1 MTSATR
7 SASLSA
13 KQVARSEPVKI
24 GVRVGILSY
33 GVTHLL
39 IAWLALQLALGG
51 SRERADQGGA
61 FETVAAQPLGR
72 VLLWVLVVGFAAV
85 ALWRLEQ
92 AIWGYAYVSDRAQ
105 NLRKRAASGAKVVL
119 FAVLA
124 VLAARTAANGSAGG
138 NGGQKATAGVLALP
152 GGRFLVGFV
161 GVVILVVGAV
171 KVKQGWDKKFTE
183 DMNLP
188 TSPHARKVTVRTG
201 EVGSVAKGVAI
212 ALIGALVV
220 LAAVTS
226 RPDEAAGLDAALRT
240 LAAQPYGIVLLVAVA
255 LGLAAYGV
263 FCAFDA
269 RYHRV

>member
-1 MTSATR
+1 MTSATH
-7 SASLSA
+7 SASTSA
-13 KQVARSEPVKI
+13 KQVARSEPFKI
-24 GVRVGILSY
+24 ATRLGILSY

-39 IAWLALQLALGG
+39 IAWLALALAFGG
-51 SRERADQGGA
+51 SRERADQSGA
-61 FETVAAQPLGR
+61 FETLAAQPLGR
-72 VLLWVLVVGFAAV
+72 VLLWVLVIGFAAV
-85 ALWRLEQ
+85 ALWRLGQ
-92 AIWGYAYVSDRAQ
+92 AVWGYAYVSDRMR
-105 NLRKRAASGAKVVL
+105 NLRKRAASGAKAVV

-138 NGGQKATAGVLALP
+138 NGGQNATAGVLALP
-152 GGRFLVGFV
+152 AGQVIVGLV
-161 GVVILVVGAV
+161 GVVILVVGGV

-183 DMNLP
+183 DMDLP
-188 TSPHARKVTVRTG
+188 ISPHARKLAVRTG
-201 EVGSVAKGVAI
+201 QVGSIAKGIAI

-226 RPDEAAGLDAALRT
+226 RPDQAAGLDVALRT

>member
-1 MTSATR
+1 MTSATQT
-7 SASLSA
+7 ASRSA
-13 KQVARSEPVKI
+13 KQVASSEPVKI

-39 IAWLALQLALGG
+39 IAWLALSLAFGG
-51 SRERADQGGA
+51 SRERADQSGA

-92 AIWGYAYVSDRAQ
+92 TVWGYTYVSDRAQ
-105 NLRKRAASGAKVVL
+105 KLRKRAASAGKVVL

-124 VLAARTAANGSAGG
+124 ILAARTAANGSAGG
-138 NGGQKATAGVLALP
+138 NGGQNATAGVLALP
-152 GGRFLVGFV
+152 GGQLIVGLV
-161 GVVILVVGAV
+161 GVVIVVVGAV

-183 DMNLP
+183 DMDLP
-188 TSPHARKVTVRTG
+188 TSPHARKVAVRSG
-201 EVGSVAKGVAI
+201 QVGCVAKGVAI

-226 RPDEAAGLDAALRT
+226 RPEEAAGLDVALRT